1 MSTFEE
7 GYSRVLDNIGG
18 VNGTF
23 DSAGYVGN
31 VENAVNSTIEAL
43 RNEAAHRVNVASE
56 DYLKGWLAEPWHAET
71 LKASAAARGR
81 SDIWANV
88 PANNGAGD
96 VLYGNVTTTLEAQLK
111 YLKTG
116 EETAKGLSNP
126 KYNGMDKIGPSEQLE
141 KIKEAAERLAHKN
154 QLNRPEQATHYQDTA
169 DRASDRLEI
178 DNASSKPLDEKLAK
192 EMAKDFRKDGDIDA
206 DKYGLNTEN
215 FVEWSDVA
223 RQAGQAALNA
233 AIMSAALTAAPHI
246 WSIIREQIE
255 TGEIDTNK
263 LAGRCQDVLHG
274 AGTAG
279 LRGGVAAALTAAC
292 KSGLMGDSLKSVS
305 PMAIGMATTLTLNAL
320 DYSFKLQQGIIT
332 NQEFAHH
339 CFRDTF
345 VLSTGIFGAT
355 VGQMIIPIPWLG
367 ALAGNLV
374 GSTLGAVAFEG
385 ANQVVLGVCVESG
398 WTFLG
403 MVSQDYTVSEDV
415 LRQAGF
421 DTFCAHSF
429 NKQSF
434 STGGFSVQ
442 SFSTNSLSFTP
453 VRRGVIAC
461 NSVGFL

>member
-7 GYSRVLDNIGG
+7 GYSRLFDNIGG
-18 VNGTF
+18 VNGAYE
-23 DSAGYVGN
+23 SAIYASN

-43 RNEAAHRVNVASE
+43 RNEAAHRVNVSSA

-81 SDIWANV
+81 GDIWANV

-96 VLYGNVTTTLEAQLK
+96 VLYGNATITLEAQLK

-116 EETAKGLSNP
+116 EETAKGLSDP

-154 QLNRPEQATHYQDTA
+154 QLNSPEQAVNFQDTA
-169 DRASDRLEI
+169 ERASDRLEI
-178 DNASSKPLDEKLAK
+178 DTASSKPLDEKIAK
-192 EMAKDFRKDGDIDA
+192 EMANDFRKDGDIDA

-246 WSIIREQIE
+246 WAMIREHIE
-255 TGEIDTNK
+255 TGQIDTNK
-263 LAGRCQDVLHG
+263 LAGRFQDVLHG

-279 LRGGVAAALTAAC
+279 LRGGVAAALTVAC
-292 KSGLMGDSLKSVS
+292 KTGLMGDALKSVS
-305 PMAIGMATTLTLNAL
+305 PTIIGMATTLTLNAL
-320 DYSFKLQQGIIT
+320 DYSIKLQQGTIT

-339 CFRDTF
+339 CLRDTF

-355 VGQMIIPIPWLG
+355 VGQLVIPIPMLG
-367 ALAGNLV
+367 ALVGNLV

-385 ANQVVLGVCVESG
+385 SNQVVLGLCVESG
-398 WTFLG
+398 WTFFG

-415 LRQAGF
+415 LRQAGY
-421 DTFCAHSF
+421 DTFCTHSF

-434 STGGFSVQ
+434 STESFSIQ
-442 SFSTNSLSFTP
+442 SFNTNSLGFTP

-461 NSVGFL
+461 NSVGYL